1 MMHKGQG
8 IPVASHR
15 DNYFI
20 RVVQSSDSLWKQKKG
35 NCFLEETKK
44 KGNSFYLQLSRSKI
58 SSCPQVNGYENYK
71 TEKPFIP
78 FGCAQNNNLVTGETN
93 ISTIYYF
100 TVSASSSVCV
110 CIRCQLAKQ
119 SHGAH
124 NDTAPIEKAANDG
137 LNLE

>member
-44 KGNSFYLQLSRSKI
+44 KATVST
-58 SSCPQVNGYENYK
+58 SSCQGQKYQVVHRLMNMK
-71 TEKPFIP
+71 T
-78 FGCAQNNNLVTGETN
+78 
-93 ISTIYYF
+93 
-100 TVSASSSVCV
+100 
-110 CIRCQLAKQ
+110 IRLKSLSFHLAV
-119 SHGAH
+119 
-124 NDTAPIEKAANDG
+124 
-137 LNLE
+137 LNLTTW